1 MFACFTQDP
10 DGLPIYVRTARVLA
24 FARTA
29 EGGTRIFLGAG
40 LNCLVA
46 EDEEHV
52 RRTLAGGDPATHDQD

>member
-1 MFACFTQDP
+1 MFARFTQEP
-10 DGLPIYVRTARVLA
+10 ESLPIYVRTARVLA

-29 EGGTRIFLGAG
+29 EGGTRIFLGSG

-52 RRTLAGGDPATHDQD
+52 RRILAGGEQAGPDQA